1 MASLSEEAGRDAAL
15 RPAGPVEVREQAG
28 GRVLILQGDWTA
40 PTLVAC
46 EQALS
51 AQPKGGAERL
61 RFDLANLARID
72 TAGAWLIQREVKA
85 WEDAGTAVE
94 VTGATEA
101 VATLLATVTSHDVEH
116 PPIEPPYVNPV
127 VAMIERLGAGTFSVL
142 RAATELVNFLGLL
155 VVTLARCL
163 VQPRRLRVV
172 SIVSHVESTGLDAL
186 PIVGL
191 LSFLIGIV
199 LAYQSADQLA
209 KFGAQIFTVNIVGI
223 AMLREMGV
231 ILTAIIVAGRS
242 GSAFT
247 AQIGTMKVNQEVDAM
262 TTIGLDPIEVLVV
275 PRVIA
280 LSIILP
286 LLTFYAILMGLLG
299 GAVMANAALDISF
312 VQYLRQLNAAV
323 TLGSFW
329 FGVLKAL
336 PFAFVIAMVGCF
348 EGLKVKGDAASV
360 GEQTT
365 RSVVEAIFLVIVIDA
380 VLSVFAS
387 VVGI

>member
-1 MASLSEEAGRDAAL
+1 MASLSAEAGRDAGD
-15 RPAGPVEVREQAG
+15 RSAGPVEVREQADV
-28 GRVLILQGDWTA
+28 RVLVLQGDWTA
-40 PTLVAC
+40 PTLLAC
-46 EQALS
+46 ERAIS
-51 AQPKGGAERL
+51 TEVAAPPARL
-61 RFDLANLARID
+61 RFDLAKLMRID

-85 WEDAGTAVE
+85 CEAAGTAVE

-101 VATLLATVTSHDVEH
+101 VATLLATVTRHDVEH
-116 PPIEPPYVNPV
+116 PPIEPPDVNPV
-127 VAMIERLGAGTFSVL
+127 VAMIERLGAGTFSAMH
-142 RAATELVNFLGLL
+142 AATELVNFLGLL
-155 VVTLARCL
+155 LVTLGRCL
-163 VQPRRLRVV
+163 VQPRRLRLVSVV
-172 SIVSHVESTGLDAL
+172 SHMESTGLNAM

-209 KFGAQIFTVNIVGI
+209 KFGAQIFTVNIVGV

-280 LSIILP
+280 LTITLP
-286 LLTFYAILMGLLG
+286 LLTFYAVLMGLLG
-299 GAVMANAALDISF
+299 GAVMANAALDITF
-312 VQYLRQLNAAV
+312 VQFLRQLNNAV

-365 RSVVEAIFLVIVIDA
+365 RSVVESIFLVIVIDA